1 MSQKIPIYFHNGS
14 NYDYHFFVK
23 ELAED
28 FEKQFTRLGE
38 NTETYIT
45 FSVRMQEE
53 VTRIDNNKVEITKEY
68 RTDYNSLIAQDLWQA
83 HYQIVSIMLLKEIIK
98 LNVNTNTLIKN
109 MKLPELS
116 INIVIAFLNTQTL
129 NMI

>member
-14 NYDYHFFVK
+14 NYDYHFFIK
-23 ELAED
+23 ELAEE

-53 VTRIDNNKVEITKEY
+53 VTRIDNNVVEITKEY

-98 LNVNTNTLIKN
+98 LNVNTNTLMKN
-109 MKLPELS
+109 MKLPE
-116 INIVIAFLNTQTL
+116 
-129 NMI
+129 

>member
-1 MSQKIPIYFHNGS
+1 
-14 NYDYHFFVK
+14 
-23 ELAED
+23 
-28 FEKQFTRLGE
+28 
-38 NTETYIT
+38 
-45 FSVRMQEE
+45 MQEE
-53 VTRIDNNKVEITKEY
+53 VTRIDNNIVEITKEY

-98 LNVNTNTLIKN
+98 LNLNTNTLIKN

>member
-1 MSQKIPIYFHNGS
+1 
-14 NYDYHFFVK
+14 
-23 ELAED
+23 
-28 FEKQFTRLGE
+28 
-38 NTETYIT
+38 
-45 FSVRMQEE
+45 MQEE